1 VALPPGKALVTEVE
15 AGARGLFSL
24 WVRVMKILETQD
36 KHTRLIEAQAAQ
48 IETLRDAVQMLQAR
62 EELLLAK
69 MQVEAARATG
79 DLASRIGFLEGRAS
93 RD

>member
-1 VALPPGKALVTEVE
+1 VPLPPAKEVLTEAE
-15 AGARGLFSL
+15 AGASGIFRL
-24 WVRVMKILETQD
+24 WLRVMKVLETQD
-36 KHTRLIEAQAAQ
+36 KHARLIEAQAAQ
-48 IETLRDAVQMLQAR
+48 IEALRDAVHLLQAR

-69 MQVEAARATG
+69 MQAEAARATS